1 MSKIDKMQILGVRS
15 FGHKKPEA
23 IQFFSP
29 LTLIVG
35 WNGSGKTTIIECLRY
50 ATTGELPPNS
60 GTGGAWIHDPKLA
73 GENEVLAQVKLSFDT
88 TSGTRMV
95 LSRSLQLT
103 VKKLTRQQKS
113 LDSSLQMTKN
123 GERTTISSRVAE
135 LDQIVPQ
142 YLGAS
147 KAILESVI
155 FCHQDDSL
163 WPMSTPTLLKKK
175 FDEIFE
181 AQKYTRAVDNI
192 KVIRKNQMT
201 ELEKFKLIEQH
212 SKEDKDKGE
221 KAEKKSQIL
230 DAEMGD
236 LRDQEMVLRGKIKD
250 AKQKSE
256 DAWGHAA
263 RFEKIV
269 TELAGKRIEVQAV
282 QKSIASLK
290 QHMQE
295 MTDSDDAL
303 REMEEKYDERLALHE
318 QERDS
323 HKNRYLELNQDITK
337 YRRDLGTK
345 QSEVGRYQAQKDQY
359 ERQVISRT
367 DLIKETARRHNVRGF
382 DGEIEDHHVQDFM
395 EKIAK
400 MARDQNNAFDRARKE
415 TQDNLQAA
423 QQSLNALAERRSA
436 LNQTKA
442 GASSFIQ
449 VNDGKISRALKELDK
464 IDIDEGGRT
473 VLESNVADLESRLSQ
488 KKSDFETAQWDKQV
502 KDSEKELRELDDKK
516 ERLDGEL
523 MEASRQAKD
532 SARLDYLRKEMKDR
546 QQSLDT
552 NSGAHGARITSIL
565 GSEWNLSTLDASYQ
579 AIVTDKNSSI
589 KDAEA
594 QRDGISRELEQLKF
608 KLSTASNQLKQMR
621 QNHKES
627 KEAVCD
633 AINDDNVMYY
643 EEAVTNLETNLDT
656 LKHDQTGITEM
667 KRYYNGCLNTVNE
680 RGLCQL
686 CTRPFKITAE
696 KDKFITRLNS
706 LVRKAQ
712 EDAQADV
719 IKKELEEAEQDY
731 TKVKEARLQYDTY
744 LKLEAEIPKCDREI
758 TQLENSRDALN
769 AKLEQQDQVV
779 QECVEA
785 KRDVDSLSK
794 TIQNICKYHSE
805 IGNFASQIK
814 DLESMQKAAGLSRG
828 IEKIQ
833 EEQKKINEQAR
844 SMNTKL
850 QQLRTDRERA
860 RGVINGLELEVRDV
874 RSRLS
879 TAMHQLK
886 EKDSLQRQIEE
897 LKAQNSDQ
905 RDSIKRADQEVQAL
919 LPQISQAEAKLED
932 IRARGEERD
941 KLLQKEASKLTDS
954 LNQLRTADQEISSYI
969 DRGGPQQLAR
979 ASREISNLEEEI
991 NRVEDEQRRITVEM
1005 KKVEQQIAKHSEIKR
1020 AIADNLTYRENVK
1033 HLQELKNAIT
1043 ELDSSNAE
1051 ADKDRWEREGG
1062 KWQNER
1068 NKLSAEQATLIGILR
1083 SKDDQLQQLLQEWE
1097 TDYKDAAEKYR
1108 ESHIRVVV
1116 TKAAIDD
1123 LARYGGALDKAIMK
1137 YHSLKMEEINRIIDE
1152 LWRNTYQGTDVDTI
1166 MIRSENETQK
1176 GNKSYNYRVVMVKQ
1190 DAEMDMRGRCSA
1202 GQKVLASIIIRLA
1215 LAECFGVRCGLIAL
1229 DEPTTNLDRDNIRAL
1244 AESLSEIIRVR
1255 KQQHNFQLIVITHD
1269 EDFLRYMNCAE
1280 FCDHYYRVSRK
1291 PDQTSQIE
1299 KQSIQK
1305 VRFVQLSLIYSCT
1318 NAFVGAMMG
1327 DDTKEAGS
1335 MSMSICSILGEL

>member
-88 TSGTRMV
+88 TSGTHMV

-155 FCHQDDSL
+155 FCHQDESL

-181 AQKYTRAVDNI
+181 AQKYTKAVDNI

-212 SKEDKDKGE
+212 SKDDKDKGE
-221 KAEKKSQIL
+221 KAEKKSKIL
-230 DAEMGD
+230 DEEMED
-236 LRDQEMVLRGKIKD
+236 LRSQEMALRTKMQEANKRS
-250 AKQKSE
+250 Q

-269 TELAGKRIEVQAV
+269 TELSGKRIEAQAV
-282 QKSIASLK
+282 KKSITSLE
-290 QHMQE
+290 QHMRK

-303 REMEEKYDERLALHE
+303 REMEEKYDERVAQHE
-318 QERDS
+318 QEKENY
-323 HKNRYLELNQDITK
+323 KNQYIQLSQDMTK
-337 YRRDLGTK
+337 HRKELGTK
-345 QSEVGRYQAQKDQY
+345 QSEAGRYQAQKDQY
-359 ERQVISRT
+359 ERQVIGRA

-382 DGEIEDHHVQDFM
+382 DEDIDADHVRDFM
-395 EKIAK
+395 ERIAK
-400 MARDQNNAFDRARKE
+400 MARDQNTAFERARKE
-415 TQDNLQAA
+415 TQDSLRTA
-423 QQSLNALAERRSA
+423 QQSLNALTERRSA
-436 LNQTKA
+436 LNQTKS

-449 VNDGKISRALKELDK
+449 TNDSKISRSQKELDK

-473 VLESNVADLESRLSQ
+473 VLESNVADLETRLSNT
-488 KKSDFETAQWDKQV
+488 KSEFGAAQWDKQIRDTDMEV
-502 KDSEKELRELDDKK
+502 RELDDKK
-516 ERLDGEL
+516 EILDSEL

-532 SARLDYLRKEMKDR
+532 SARLDFLRKEMNDR
-546 QQSLDT
+546 QQNLDT
-552 NSGAHGARITSIL
+552 MDGAHGSRITAIIGASWEP
-565 GSEWNLSTLDASYQ
+565 SNLERTYQ
-579 AIVTDKNSSI
+579 GVVTEKISAIKE
-589 KDAEA
+589 AEN
-594 QRDGISRELEQLKF
+594 QRDGTNRELEQVRF
-608 KLSTASNQLKQMR
+608 KHSTASNQLRQMR
-621 QNHKES
+621 KDS
-627 KEAVCD
+627 KEASNAVCE
-633 AINDDNVMYY
+633 AINDDDVSQY
-643 EEAVTNLETNLDT
+643 EEVVSDLEGSLAI
-656 LKHDQTGITEM
+656 LKSDQTSLSNMRE
-667 KRYYNGCLNTVNE
+667 YYQNCVETATTSGVCRLCE
-680 RGLCQL
+680 RIVKPG
-686 CTRPFKITAE
+686 KE
-696 KDKFITRLNS
+696 KDKLLAKLNG
-706 LVRKAQ
+706 LLQK
-712 EDAQADV
+712 AQADV
-719 IKKELEEAEQDY
+719 VAKELKEAEQQWAIVRDI
-731 TKVKEARLQYDTY
+731 RPQYDTFTR
-744 LKLEAEIPKCDREI
+744 LEEEIPKLDKEVS
-758 TQLENSRDALN
+758 QLETRRETLN
-769 AKLEQQDQVV
+769 KKLEEQDLSV
-779 QECVEA
+779 QECEEA
-785 KRDVDSLSK
+785 KRDVDSISK
-794 TIQNICKYHSE
+794 TIQAICRNFTE
-805 IGNFASQIK
+805 IGSFKSQIK
-814 DLESMQKAAGLSRG
+814 DLDAMQKAAGLSRG
-828 IEKIQ
+828 LEKIQ
-833 EEQKKINEQAR
+833 EEQKKVNEQAR
-844 SMNTKL
+844 SMNSKL
-850 QQLRTDRERA
+850 QQLRADRERA
-860 RGVINGLELEVRDV
+860 RGAINTLELEVRDV
-874 RSRLS
+874 KSRLS

-886 EKDSLQRQIEE
+886 EKNSLQRQIEE
-897 LKAQNSDQ
+897 LKTQNSDQ
-905 RDSIKRADQEVQAL
+905 RDAMRRADQDIQAL
-919 LPQISQAEAKLED
+919 LPQIAQAEAKLED
-932 IRARGEERD
+932 IRTRGEERD

-954 LNQLRTADQEISSYI
+954 LNQLRTADNEINSYI

-979 ASREISNLEEEI
+979 ASREITKLQEEI
-991 NRVEDEQRRITVEM
+991 ARVEDEQREITIEM
-1005 KKVEQQIAKHSEIKR
+1005 KRIEQQLANHSEMRR
-1020 AIADNLTYRENVK
+1020 AITDNLTYRENVK
-1033 HLQELKNAIT
+1033 HLQELNNAIG
-1043 ELDSSNAE
+1043 ELGTSNAE
-1051 ADKDRWEREGG
+1051 ADKERWEREGG

-1068 NKLSAEQATLIGILR
+1068 NKLSAEQATVIGILK

-1305 VRFVQLSLIYSCT
+1305 VLLILPLMKVASY
-1318 NAFVGAMMG
+1318 
-1327 DDTKEAGS
+1327 
-1335 MSMSICSILGEL
+1335 